1 MGGAGSGRP
10 SGGSSDVLRA
20 ETHLQLALGALSR
33 GVPGEVW
40 RTGLLILQPV
50 RDVHRTRARGYDS

>member
-40 RTGLLILQPV
+40 RTGLLVL
-50 RDVHRTRARGYDS
+50 